1 MHHSSPTP
9 CADCGAPVH
18 GKFCESCGTAV
29 AVSACRSCGT
39 EAPPGAIFCANCGTS
54 LRGDAQREVADT
66 PTILTP
72 PRSRAWVVPAVI
84 GVAAVA
90 ALAWAASRPSPTVTA
105 DVTATAGTGSAPD
118 GTPPDLSKLSPQE
131 QFLRLSDRIETSVQ
145 SGDTATVVRFFP
157 MMEQAFTNLPTADR
171 NNDLRFH
178 LALLRAQV
186 GHFPGAVAQV
196 DTIVAGAKNH
206 LLVDY
211 LRALIADYQGN
222 VAAGRAAR
230 LAFRQHFDAEIAQKR
245 PEYLAHR
252 TLLDEFL
259 KTTPTK

>member
-1 MHHSSPTP
+1 MPSWAIP
-9 CADCGAPVH
+9 AILGM
-18 GKFCESCGTAV
+18 AV
-29 AVSACRSCGT
+29 
-39 EAPPGAIFCANCGTS
+39 
-54 LRGDAQREVADT
+54 
-66 PTILTP
+66 
-72 PRSRAWVVPAVI
+72 
-84 GVAAVA
+84 VA
-90 ALAWAASRPSPTVTA
+90 ALGWAASRPSPTVT
-105 DVTATAGTGSAPD
+105 TAVAPAPSGTRLSD
-118 GTPPDLSKLSPQE
+118 GTPPDLTNLSPQE
-131 QFLRLSDRIETSVQ
+131 QFLRLADRLQASVQ

-196 DTIVAGAKNH
+196 DTIVASARNH
-206 LLVDY
+206 LLADY
-211 LRALIADYQGN
+211 LRALIADYQGD

-230 LAFRQHFDAEIAQKR
+230 LAFRQDFDAEVAINR

-259 KTTPTK
+259 KTTPMK

>member
-1 MHHSSPTP
+1 M
-9 CADCGAPVH
+9 A
-18 GKFCESCGTAV
+18 TAE
-29 AVSACRSCGT
+29 SACRQCGIV
-39 EAPPGAIFCANCGTS
+39 APPGTKFCANCGTS
-54 LRGDAQREVADT
+54 FAGDAQPHAADT
-66 PTILTP
+66 PSVVTSRRTPGWTI
-72 PRSRAWVVPAVI
+72 PAMI
-84 GVAAVA
+84 GVAAIA
-90 ALAWAASRPSPTVTA
+90 ALGWAASRPSPTVTA
-105 DVTATAGTGSAPD
+105 GADTTPSGAVASD
-118 GTPPDLSKLSPQE
+118 GTPPDLSKLSPEE
-131 QFLRLSDRIETSVQ
+131 QFLRLADRIQASVQ

-230 LAFRQHFDAEIAQKR
+230 LAFRQHFDAEVAMKR

-252 TLLDEFL
+252 TLLDDFL

>member
-1 MHHSSPTP
+1 M
-9 CADCGAPVH
+9 
-18 GKFCESCGTAV
+18 
-29 AVSACRSCGT
+29 
-39 EAPPGAIFCANCGTS
+39 APPGAMFCANCGTS
-54 LRGDAQREVADT
+54 FGGDAQPSAPDT
-66 PTILTP
+66 PSVGTARGTRSWTI
-72 PRSRAWVVPAVI
+72 PAMI
-84 GVAAVA
+84 GVAAIA
-90 ALAWAASRPSPTVTA
+90 ALGWAASRPSPTVTSG
-105 DVTATAGTGSAPD
+105 GTTSPSGAVVSD
-118 GTPPDLSKLSPQE
+118 GTPPDLSNLSPQE
-131 QFLRLSDRIETSVQ
+131 QFLRLADRIQASVQ

-196 DTIVAGAKNH
+196 DTIVASAKNH

-230 LAFRQHFDAEIAQKR
+230 LAFRQHFDTEVALKR

-252 TLLDEFL
+252 SLLDDFL

>member
-1 MHHSSPTP
+1 M
-9 CADCGAPVH
+9 
-18 GKFCESCGTAV
+18 
-29 AVSACRSCGT
+29 
-39 EAPPGAIFCANCGTS
+39 PG
-54 LRGDAQREVADT
+54 
-66 PTILTP
+66 
-72 PRSRAWVVPAVI
+72 VI

-90 ALAWAASRPSPTVTA
+90 ALVWAASRPSPTVTA
-105 DVTATAGTGSAPD
+105 DPTATAGTVPPAD

-131 QFLRLSDRIETSVQ
+131 QFLRLSDRIEASVQ

-157 MMEQAFTNLPTADR
+157 MMEQAFTNLPAADR
-171 NNDLRFH
+171 NIDLRFH

-196 DTIVAGAKNH
+196 DTIVASVKTH
-206 LLVDY
+206 LFADY

-222 VAAGRAAR
+222 ADAGRAAR
-230 LAFRQHFDAEIAQKR
+230 LAFRQHFDAEIAAKR
-245 PEYLAHR
+245 PEYFAHR

>member
-1 MHHSSPTP
+1 M
-9 CADCGAPVH
+9 
-18 GKFCESCGTAV
+18 
-29 AVSACRSCGT
+29 
-39 EAPPGAIFCANCGTS
+39 
-54 LRGDAQREVADT
+54 
-66 PTILTP
+66 
-72 PRSRAWVVPAVI
+72 
-84 GVAAVA
+84 
-90 ALAWAASRPSPTVTA
+90 
-105 DVTATAGTGSAPD
+105 
-118 GTPPDLSKLSPQE
+118 
-131 QFLRLSDRIETSVQ
+131 Q

-157 MMEQAFTNLPTADR
+157 MMEQAFTNLPTTDR

-196 DTIVAGAKNH
+196 DTIVASAKNH

-230 LAFRQHFDAEIAQKR
+230 LAFRQHFDAEIAAKR
-245 PEYLAHR
+245 PEYFAHR
-252 TLLDEFL
+252 SLLDEFL

>member
-1 MHHSSPTP
+1 M
-9 CADCGAPVH
+9 A
-18 GKFCESCGTAV
+18 TAE
-29 AVSACRSCGT
+29 SACRQCGIV
-39 EAPPGAIFCANCGTS
+39 APPGTKFCANCGTS
-54 LRGDAQREVADT
+54 FGGDAQPFAADT
-66 PTILTP
+66 PSVVTSRRTPGWTI
-72 PRSRAWVVPAVI
+72 PAMI
-84 GVAAVA
+84 GVAAIA
-90 ALAWAASRPSPTVTA
+90 ALGWAASRPSPTVTA
-105 DVTATAGTGSAPD
+105 GADPTPSGAVASD
-118 GTPPDLSKLSPQE
+118 GTPPDLSKLSPEE
-131 QFLRLSDRIETSVQ
+131 QFLRLADRIQASVQ

-196 DTIVAGAKNH
+196 DTIVASAKNH

-230 LAFRQHFDAEIAQKR
+230 LAFRQHFDAEVAMKR
-245 PEYLAHR
+245 PEYVAHR
-252 TLLDEFL
+252 TLLDDFL